1 MGLLATLLAK
11 AADSRPGEVV
21 IETDKPVR
29 LVHAHG
35 AATLGEALSGDVVF
49 DALAEVLSSDQQ
61 ADLALGEPVKFDL
74 VVGEA
79 TWHLVGET
87 AQEVTAVR
95 ARPGDGAFEPADSV
109 PIALDPDETPV
120 DVATDAPADAATDAS
135 RPRRRGPSGPH
146 VPSDNIDIEIQFD
159 DDAVEERA
167 GVRLAALR
175 PITVEAEPRTRW
187 PRQAAALVGYSR
199 AESPRR
205 RGPAPPLRS
214 AGRREDLDAIALAL
228 PAGTFGFLHRAAG
241 QGALLAQALGWPLLR
256 IGEGDAPERAFAA
269 AANLPDG
276 AALLVELE
284 DPSPWL
290 PWLLRRVEEGRRV
303 LVETRATSP
312 MGARR
317 IMLGVSAT
325 PRAEQWLASVRVV
338 HAGVVDGAWVLLPP
352 ES

>member
-21 IETDKPVR
+21 IETDQPVR

-35 AATLGEALSGDVVF
+35 AATLGDALPGDALF

-95 ARPGDGAFEPADSV
+95 ARPGEGAFEPTDSV
-109 PIALDPDETPV
+109 TIALEADEPEPPPV
-120 DVATDAPADAATDAS
+120 DVP
-135 RPRRRGPSGPH
+135 RLRRRNPAAP
-146 VPSDNIDIEIQFD
+146 PASDNIDIEIQFD

-187 PRQAAALVGYSR
+187 PRQANTSLVGYGR

-205 RGPAPPLRS
+205 RVSAPPQAVRS
-214 AGRREDLDAIALAL
+214 ASPQGDLEALAAAM
-228 PAGTFGFLHRAAG
+228 PAGTLGFLHRSAG
-241 QGALLAQALGWPLLR
+241 QGAALAQDLGWPLLR
-256 IGEGDAPERAFAA
+256 IGEGDVPERVYSAA
-269 AANLPDG
+269 AGLPDG
-276 AALLVELE
+276 AALIVDLE

-290 PWLLRRVEEGRRV
+290 AWLLRRVEEGRRV
-303 LVETRATSP
+303 LVETRATTP
-312 MGARR
+312 AGARR
-317 IMLGVSAT
+317 ILLGVGAT
-325 PRAEQWLASVRVV
+325 ERAEHWLGAVRIA
-338 HAGVVDGAWVLLPP
+338 HAGLVGGEWALLTS
-352 ES
+352 ET

>member
-21 IETDKPVR
+21 IETDQPVR

-35 AATLGEALSGDVVF
+35 AATLGDALPGDALF

-74 VVGEA
+74 LVGEA

-95 ARPGDGAFEPADSV
+95 ARPAEGAFEPVDSV
-109 PIALDPDETPV
+109 TIALEADEPEPPPV
-120 DVATDAPADAATDAS
+120 DVP
-135 RPRRRGPSGPH
+135 RLRRRNVAPPA
-146 VPSDNIDIEIQFD
+146 SDNIDIEIQFD
-159 DDAVEERA
+159 DEAVEERA

-187 PRQAAALVGYSR
+187 PRQANAASAGYGR

-205 RGPAPPLRS
+205 RASSPPQAVRS
-214 AGRREDLDAIALAL
+214 PSPQGDLEALAVAM
-228 PAGTFGFLHRAAG
+228 PAGTLGFLHRSMG
-241 QGALLAQALGWPLLR
+241 QGAVLAQDLGWPLLR
-256 IGEGDAPERAFAA
+256 IGEGDVPERVHSAA
-269 AANLPDG
+269 AGLPDG
-276 AALLVELE
+276 GALLVDLE

-290 PWLLRRVEEGRRV
+290 AWLLRRVEEGRRV
-303 LVETRATSP
+303 LIETRATTP
-312 MGARR
+312 AGARR
-317 IMLGVSAT
+317 ILLGVGASE
-325 PRAEQWLASVRVV
+325 RAEHWLGAVRVV
-338 HAGVVDGAWVLLPP
+338 HAGLVAGAWAVLTS
-352 ES
+352 ET